1 MNTFKTEDMTTLT
14 ATFPIERTKKS
25 RIGEV
30 DFKNL
35 EFGKHLADHMV
46 IVEYFDGQ
54 WQTPSIVPFADMKMS
69 PSMLGLHYGQSIFEG
84 MKAFRMKDGRV
95 NIFRPLRHH
104 ARLLKSLD
112 RMCMPA
118 IPEDMFMQT
127 LHSLV
132 ELDNKWIPSSE
143 GASLYIR
150 PLVYASEARLGVKV
164 AERYTYLVMT
174 SPAGV
179 YLNKP
184 FKLKV
189 EDKYVR
195 TAEGGPGFAKCAGN
209 YGGAFYPTQVAKSQ
223 GFDQVLWT
231 DHKEHKY
238 IDEVGMMNVMFV
250 LNGKLVTPALST
262 AILDGITRDSI
273 LTLAR
278 DMGMSIEERRMSV
291 AELEEGIKKGT
302 LAEMFGAGTAAVVA
316 TIGVIRIGGT
326 DYSIPTPGPDSFQ
339 NKVRERLNDIR
350 YGTAPDPYNW
360 NYII

>member
-1 MNTFKTEDMTTLT
+1 METMTALT

-30 DFKNL
+30 DFKNI
-35 EFGKHLADHMV
+35 EFGKHVADHMV
-46 IVEYFDGQ
+46 MVEYQDGQ
-54 WQTPSIVPFADMKMS
+54 WGTPSIVPYGDLKMS
-69 PSMLGLHYGQSIFEG
+69 PAMLALHYGQSIFEG
-84 MKAFRMKDGRV
+84 MKAFRMKDGRI

-104 ARLLKSLD
+104 ARLQKSLD
-112 RMCMPA
+112 RMCMPP

-127 LHSLV
+127 LTSLIEV
-132 ELDNKWIPSSE
+132 DSQWVPSTE

-150 PLVYASEARLGVKV
+150 PLVFASESRLGVKV
-164 AERYTYLVMT
+164 ADKYTYLVMT
-174 SPAGV
+174 SPAGI

-209 YGGAFYPTQVAKSQ
+209 YGGAFYPSQLAKSQ

-231 DHKEHKY
+231 DHREHKY

-250 LNGKLVTPALST
+250 LGGKLVTPALSS

-278 DMGMSIEERRMSV
+278 DMGMTIEERRVSV
-291 AELEEGIKKGT
+291 AEIEEGFKKGT
-302 LAEMFGAGTAAVVA
+302 LTEVFGAGTAAVVA
-316 TIGVIRIGGT
+316 SVGVINIGGT
-326 DYSIPTPGPDSFQ
+326 DYAVKTPGPDSFQ
-339 NKVRERLNDIR
+339 NKVRDRLNSIR
-350 YGTAPDPYNW
+350 YGTAPDTYNW
-360 NYII
+360 NYIVS